1 MAIKEGNAES
11 ACLEVRSISKRF
23 GGIQA
28 LEEVSLSVFPREIVG
43 LVGANGAG
51 KSTLINILAG
61 VTKADSGEIYVDNA
75 KVAIN
80 DPIDAR
86 RLGLEIV
93 YQNLALIE
101 TLDIAS
107 NIHLGR
113 ELVQRPRL
121 FQWLDEGQ
129 MRAQAQ
135 ELLSS
140 IGLDLNPKQLVRT
153 LSGGQRQAVALA
165 RAIFFQAKIVLLD
178 EPTAALGVAETQATL
193 EIIQQF
199 RDHGH
204 GVMVVSHNLEDI
216 FRITDRIVV
225 MRAGRVVGVRSTR
238 TTTSSE
244 IVNLITMGIAE
255 KAS

>member
-1 MAIKEGNAES
+1 MAINDGNTDA

>member
-1 MAIKEGNAES
+1 MTVNSGQNGS
-11 ACLEVRSISKRF
+11 PCLEVQGVSKRC

-28 LEEVSLSVFPREIVG
+28 LDDVSLSVYPHEIVG

-51 KSTLINILAG
+51 KSTLVNILAG
-61 VTKADSGEIYVDNA
+61 VIKADVGEIYVDDA

-113 ELVQRPRL
+113 ELLQRPRL
-121 FQWLDEGQ
+121 FQWLDEGR
-129 MRAQAQ
+129 MRAHAQ
-135 ELLSS
+135 ELLAS

-204 GVMVVSHNLEDI
+204 GVMVVSHNREDI

>member
-1 MAIKEGNAES
+1 MAINDGNANS

-199 RDHGH
+199 RDHGL
-204 GVMVVSHNLEDI
+204 GVVVVSHNLEDI
-216 FRITDRIVV
+216 FRITDRIAV
-225 MRAGRVVGVRSTR
+225 MRAGRVVGLRSTR
-238 TTTSSE
+238 ATTSSE
-244 IVNLITMGIAE
+244 IVNLITMGFAE
-255 KAS
+255 EAS

>member
-1 MAIKEGNAES
+1 MAINDGNANS
-11 ACLEVRSISKRF
+11 ACLEVRSISKRY

-61 VTKADSGEIYVDNA
+61 VTKADNGEIYVDNK

-80 DPIDAR
+80 DPIHAR

-113 ELVQRPRL
+113 ELVQRPKF
-121 FQWLDEGQ
+121 FQWLDESQ
-129 MRAQAQ
+129 MRTQAQ
-135 ELLSS
+135 ELLLS

-244 IVNLITMGIAE
+244 IVNLITMGNAE
-255 KAS
+255 EAS

>member
-1 MAIKEGNAES
+1 MNDNDGKTNS
-11 ACLEVRSISKRF
+11 PCLEVQGISKRF

-28 LEEVSLSVFPREIVG
+28 LDDASLSVFPREIVG

-61 VTKADSGEIYVDNA
+61 VTKADGGEIRVDNA
-75 KVAIN
+75 AVAIN

-86 RLGLEIV
+86 RLGIEIV

-113 ELVQRPRL
+113 ELLQRPRL
-121 FQWLDEGQ
+121 FQWLNEARMQ
-129 MRAQAQ
+129 AQAQ

-140 IGLDLNPKQLVRT
+140 IGLNLNPKQLVRT

-178 EPTAALGVAETQATL
+178 EPTAALGVAETLATL
-193 EIIQQF
+193 EVIKQF
-199 RDHGH
+199 REHGL
-204 GVMVVSHNLEDI
+204 GVMVVSHDLEDI

-225 MRAGRVVGVRSTR
+225 MRAGRVVGVRSTAA
-238 TTTSSE
+238 TSSAE

-255 KAS
+255 EVS

>member
-1 MAIKEGNAES
+1 MTDNNGKAGS
-11 ACLEVRSISKRF
+11 PCLEVQGISKRF

-28 LEEVSLSVFPREIVG
+28 LENASLSVFPHEIVG

-61 VTKADSGEIYVDNA
+61 VTRPDQGEIYVDNA
-75 KVAIN
+75 RVAIN

-86 RLGLEIV
+86 RLGIEIV
-93 YQNLALIE
+93 YQSLALIE

-113 ELVQRPRL
+113 ELVQRPQI
-121 FQWLDEGQ
+121 FQWLDDGTMQ
-129 MRAQAQ
+129 AQAH

-140 IGLDLNPKQLVRT
+140 IGLDLNPKLRVRN

-178 EPTAALGVAETQATL
+178 EPTAALGIAETLATL
-193 EIIQQF
+193 EIIKQF
-199 RDHGH
+199 RDHGL
-204 GVMVVSHNLEDI
+204 GVMVVSHDLEDI

-225 MRAGRVVGVRSTR
+225 MRAGRVVGVR
-238 TTTSSE
+238 TTSDTTSAE
-244 IVNLITMGIAE
+244 IVNLITMGSAE
-255 KAS
+255 EAS

>member
-1 MAIKEGNAES
+1 MTDNNGKAEFP
-11 ACLEVRSISKRF
+11 CLEVRGISKRF

-28 LEEVSLSVFPREIVG
+28 LDDASLTVFPREIVG

-51 KSTLINILAG
+51 KSTLVNILAG
-61 VTKADSGEIYVDNA
+61 VTRADEGQVLVDNA
-75 KVAIN
+75 PVEIN

-86 RLGLEIV
+86 RLGIEIV

-101 TLDIAS
+101 TLDISS

-121 FQWLDEGQ
+121 FQWLNESNMQ
-129 MRAQAQ
+129 AQAK
-135 ELLSS
+135 ELLSG
-140 IGLDLNPKQLVRT
+140 IGLDLNPKLRVRN

-178 EPTAALGVAETQATL
+178 EPTAALGIAETLATL
-193 EIIQQF
+193 EIIEQF
-199 RDHGH
+199 REHGL

-225 MRAGRVVGVRSTR
+225 MRAGRVVGVRT
-238 TTTSSE
+238 TEKTTSAE
-244 IVNLITMGIAE
+244 IVNLITMGAAE
-255 KAS
+255 ETI

>member
-1 MAIKEGNAES
+1 MAINDGNTDS

-28 LEEVSLSVFPREIVG
+28 LEDVSLSVFPREIVG

-75 KVAIN
+75 EVAIN
-80 DPIDAR
+80 DPINAR
-86 RLGLEIV
+86 RLGIEIV

-113 ELVQRPRL
+113 ELVQRPRF
-121 FQWLDEGQ
+121 FQWLDESQ
-129 MRAQAQ
+129 MRAQAK
-135 ELLSS
+135 ELLSN

-199 RDHGH
+199 RDRGH
-204 GVMVVSHNLEDI
+204 GVVVVSHNLEDI
-216 FRITDRIVV
+216 FRITDRIAV
-225 MRAGRVVGVRSTR
+225 MRAGRVVGLRSTKA
-238 TTTSSE
+238 TTSSE
-244 IVNLITMGIAE
+244 IVNLITMGFAE
-255 KAS
+255 EAS

>member
-1 MAIKEGNAES
+1 MTDHDGKAEFP
-11 ACLEVRSISKRF
+11 CLEVQGISKRF

-28 LEEVSLSVFPREIVG
+28 LDNASLSVYPSEIVG

-61 VTKADSGEIYVDNA
+61 VTRADEGEIFVDNTR
-75 KVAIN
+75 VAIN
-80 DPIDAR
+80 DPINAR
-86 RLGLEIV
+86 QLGIEIV

-121 FQWLDEGQ
+121 FQWLNESR
-129 MRAQAQ
+129 MQAQ
-135 ELLSS
+135 TKELLSS
-140 IGLDLNPKQLVRT
+140 IGLDLNPKLRVRN
-153 LSGGQRQAVALA
+153 LSGGQRQGVALA
-165 RAIFFQAKIVLLD
+165 RAIFFQARIVLLD
-178 EPTAALGVAETQATL
+178 EPTAALGIAETLATL
-193 EIIQQF
+193 EIIEQF
-199 RDHGH
+199 RDHGL

-225 MRAGRVVGVRSTR
+225 MRAGRVVGAR
-238 TTTSSE
+238 TTAETTSAE
-244 IVNLITMGIAE
+244 IVNLITMGAAE
-255 KAS
+255 EAI

>member
-1 MAIKEGNAES
+1 MTDNNGKAEFP
-11 ACLEVRSISKRF
+11 CLEVQGISKRF

-28 LEEVSLSVFPREIVG
+28 LDDASLTVFPREIVG

-51 KSTLINILAG
+51 KSTLVNILAG
-61 VTKADSGEIYVDNA
+61 VTRADEGRVLVDNA
-75 KVAIN
+75 PVEIN

-86 RLGLEIV
+86 RLGIEIV

-101 TLDIAS
+101 TLDISS

-121 FQWLDEGQ
+121 FQWLNESNMQ
-129 MRAQAQ
+129 AQAK
-135 ELLSS
+135 ELLSG
-140 IGLDLNPKQLVRT
+140 IGLDLNPKLRVRN

-178 EPTAALGVAETQATL
+178 EPTAALGIAETLATL
-193 EIIQQF
+193 EIIEQF
-199 RDHGH
+199 RDHGL

-225 MRAGRVVGVRSTR
+225 MRAGRVVGVRT
-238 TTTSSE
+238 TKETTSAE

-255 KAS
+255 EAI

>member
-61 VTKADSGEIYVDNA
+61 VTKADSGEIYVDNE

-199 RDHGH
+199 REHGL
-204 GVMVVSHNLEDI
+204 GVVVVSHNLEDI
-216 FRITDRIVV
+216 FRITDRIAV
-225 MRAGRVVGVRSTR
+225 MRAGRVVGLRSTR

-244 IVNLITMGIAE
+244 IVNLITMGFAE
-255 KAS
+255 EAS

>member
-1 MAIKEGNAES
+1 MAIKDGNAES
-11 ACLEVRSISKRF
+11 ACLEVRSISKRY

-61 VTKADSGEIYVDNA
+61 VTKADNGEIYVDNE

-80 DPIDAR
+80 DPIHAR

-113 ELVQRPRL
+113 ELVQRPKL
-121 FQWLDEGQ
+121 FQWLDESR
-129 MRAQAQ
+129 MRTQAQ

-199 RDHGH
+199 RDHGL
-204 GVMVVSHNLEDI
+204 GVVVVSHNLEDI
-216 FRITDRIVV
+216 FRITDRIAV
-225 MRAGRVVGVRSTR
+225 MRAGRVVGLRSTR

-244 IVNLITMGIAE
+244 IVNLITMGFAE
-255 KAS
+255 EAS

>member
-1 MAIKEGNAES
+1 MTDNNGKADFP
-11 ACLEVRSISKRF
+11 CLEVQGISKRF

-28 LEEVSLSVFPREIVG
+28 LDDASLTVFPREIVG

-61 VTKADSGEIYVDNA
+61 VARADDGQVLVDNA
-75 KVAIN
+75 PVEIN

-86 RLGLEIV
+86 RLGIEIV

-101 TLDIAS
+101 TLDISS

-121 FQWLDEGQ
+121 FQWLNESRMQ
-129 MRAQAQ
+129 AQAK
-135 ELLSS
+135 ELLSG
-140 IGLDLNPKQLVRT
+140 IGLDLNPKLRVRN
-153 LSGGQRQAVALA
+153 LSGGQRQGVALA

-178 EPTAALGVAETQATL
+178 EPTAALGIAETLATL
-193 EIIQQF
+193 EIIEQF
-199 RDHGH
+199 RDHGL

-225 MRAGRVVGVRSTR
+225 MRPAASSASVPPKRRPRPRS
-238 TTTSSE
+238 
-244 IVNLITMGIAE
+244 
-255 KAS
+255 

>member
-1 MAIKEGNAES
+1 MAINDGNANS

-61 VTKADSGEIYVDNA
+61 VTKADSGEIYVDNE

-199 RDHGH
+199 REHGL
-204 GVMVVSHNLEDI
+204 GVVVVSHNLEDI
-216 FRITDRIVV
+216 FRITDRIAV
-225 MRAGRVVGVRSTR
+225 MRAGRVVGLRSTR
-238 TTTSSE
+238 ATTSSE
-244 IVNLITMGIAE
+244 IVNLITMGFAE
-255 KAS
+255 EAS

>member
-1 MAIKEGNAES
+1 MTDHDGKAEFP
-11 ACLEVRSISKRF
+11 CLEVQGISKRF

-28 LEEVSLSVFPREIVG
+28 LDNASLSVYPSEIVG

-61 VTKADSGEIYVDNA
+61 VTRADEGEIFVDNTR
-75 KVAIN
+75 VAIN
-80 DPIDAR
+80 DPINAR
-86 RLGLEIV
+86 QLGIEIV

-121 FQWLDEGQ
+121 FQWLNESRMQ
-129 MRAQAQ
+129 AQAK

-140 IGLDLNPKQLVRT
+140 IGLDLNPKLRVRN
-153 LSGGQRQAVALA
+153 LSGGQRQGVALA
-165 RAIFFQAKIVLLD
+165 RAIFFQARIVLLD
-178 EPTAALGVAETQATL
+178 EPTAALGIAETLATL
-193 EIIQQF
+193 EIIEQF
-199 RDHGH
+199 RDHGL

-225 MRAGRVVGVRSTR
+225 MRAGRVVGAR
-238 TTTSSE
+238 TTAETTSAE
-244 IVNLITMGIAE
+244 IVNLITMGAAE
-255 KAS
+255 EAI

>member
-1 MAIKEGNAES
+1 MAINDGNANS
-11 ACLEVRSISKRF
+11 ACLEVRSISKRY

-75 KVAIN
+75 EVAIN
-80 DPIDAR
+80 DPINAR
-86 RLGLEIV
+86 RLGIEIV

-129 MRAQAQ
+129 MRAQAK
-135 ELLSS
+135 ELLSN

-199 RDHGH
+199 RDRGH
-204 GVMVVSHNLEDI
+204 GVVVVSHNLEDI
-216 FRITDRIVV
+216 FRITDRIAV
-225 MRAGRVVGVRSTR
+225 MRAGRVVGLRSTKA
-238 TTTSSE
+238 TTSSE
-244 IVNLITMGIAE
+244 IVNLITMGFAE
-255 KAS
+255 EAS